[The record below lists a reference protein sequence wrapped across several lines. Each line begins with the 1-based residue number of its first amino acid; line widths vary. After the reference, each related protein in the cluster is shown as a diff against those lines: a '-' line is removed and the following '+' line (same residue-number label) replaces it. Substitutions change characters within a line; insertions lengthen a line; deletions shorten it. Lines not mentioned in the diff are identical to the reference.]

1 MKTDIDEI
9 IAEIWD
15 PVEPGPWGLPAGH
28 VPLWTRTVLVGMEPD
43 DHWALFHAGVYGLW
57 AVGSRTI
64 EGAWSDKSDYD
75 FLAYLPQRKLFYSRH
90 GLPPA
95 PGFVLDD
102 EGKHYEPS
110 EGVFNSW
117 RKGRTNLIVS
127 RDWDFCRK
135 FLHANLAAQSEKIT
149 CRDDRVKLFRHFLY
163 GESMCGTPGEL
174 NVKGN
179 NG

>member
-9 IAEIWD
+9 IDEWD
-15 PVEPGPWGLPAGH
+15 PVVPGPWGLPAGH
-28 VPLWTRTVLVGMEPD
+28 VPLWTRTVLAGMDHD
-43 DHWALFHAGVYGLW
+43 DHWALLGAGVYGLW

-64 EGAWSDKSDYD
+64 EGAWTDESDYD
-75 FLAYLPQRKLFYSRH
+75 FLVYRPDTSLARH
-90 GLPPA
+90 LSIPLA

-117 RKGRTNLIVS
+117 RKGRINLIMS

-135 FLHANLAAQSEKIT
+135 FLHANLVAQSEKIT
-149 CRDDRVKLFRHFLY
+149 CRDGRVKLFSHFLY

>member
-1 MKTDIDEI
+1 MKTKDINEI
-9 IAEIWD
+9 IEDHASRAI
-15 PVEPGPWGLPAGH
+15 P
-28 VPLWTRTVLVGMEPD
+28 PLAPEWQLTILVGMDPSV
-43 DHWALFHAGVYGLW
+43 HWGLLGAGVKGLW

-64 EGAWSDKSDYD
+64 EGAWTDESDYD
-75 FLAYLPQRKLFYSRH
+75 FLVYCPDTPQALRH
-90 GLPPA
+90 GIPPA

-102 EGKHYEPS
+102 GGKHYEPS

-117 RKGRTNLIVS
+117 RKERINLIMS

-149 CRDDRVKLFRHFLY
+149 CRDDRVKLFRYILY
-163 GESMCGTPGEL
+163 GEKPAVCGTPDEF
-174 NVKGN
+174 NVKEN